1 MPRRSILTARQR
13 ATLFDLPTDDASIL
27 YHYTLSDEDIE
38 VIRTRRHA
46 RNRLG
51 FALQLC
57 AFRYPGRLLVSGEV
71 IPEAIS
77 RLIAAQLGEEMDE
90 LCRYAETDV
99 TRRRHLI
106 ELRQV
111 YGFKMFSGHR
121 ARELNT
127 WLAGEA
133 ENATSNHD
141 LALRFVEECRRAR
154 TILPGM
160 SVIERLCADAIVAA
174 ERRIDSAIVARLDEP
189 LKAHLDGLLSEM
201 VEGKVSRFV
210 WLRQFEVGQNSAD
223 VTRLLDR
230 LEFLQ
235 EMTLSPDILFGI
247 PPHRVTRLQRQG
259 ERYFADGLR
268 DINSDRRLA
277 IIAVCAVAWRA
288 VLADAVIETHDRIV
302 GKTWQGAK
310 KLCDARIADAKTAV
324 QDTLRAF
331 KSLGAALLVARSD
344 GAPLDQATE
353 LACGWERLEGLVAT
367 AAELTDTMAA
377 DPLAHV
383 GQGYHRFR
391 RYAPRM
397 LRVLD
402 IKAAGVA
409 APLLQAS
416 TLIAEDEKPEI
427 RPVGFLRRGS
437 KWHRHL
443 NAQDED
449 GHRLWEVAVFFHLR
463 DAFRSGDIWLSQ
475 SRRYGDLKQALVPAE
490 AVKDIPRLAVPLDPE
505 AWLADRKAR
514 MTDGLQR
521 LAKAARTGAIPGG
534 SIENGILKV
543 DRLSAAVPA
552 EADELV
558 LDLYDRLPAIRITEL
573 LQEADTDIG
582 FTEIFTNAQTGAPCK
597 DQIGMLTV
605 LLAEGLNLGL
615 SKMAEAT
622 NTHDYFQLSRL
633 SRWHVES
640 DAINQ
645 ALAMVIEA
653 QSRQPMAKFWGG
665 GVTASS
671 DGQFFPAARQGEAM
685 NLINAKYGSEPGLK
699 AYTHVSDQF
708 GPFATQNIPATV
720 SEAPYILDGLLM
732 NETGRKI
739 TEQYADTG
747 GFTDH
752 VFAVTSLLG
761 FRFIPRIRDLPSRR
775 LHLFDPASAPDELRG
790 LIGGKIREGLIVQN
804 WPGVLRSAAT
814 MVTGAMPPSQ
824 LLKKFAAY
832 PRQHELAVAFREI
845 GRVERTLF
853 IIEWILDADMQ
864 RRAQIGLNKGEAH
877 HALKN
882 ALRIGRQGE
891 IRDRT
896 AEGQHY
902 RMAGLNL
909 LAAIIIYWNTKYLGQ
924 AVAARQQAGLNCG
937 PDLLAHISPLGWA
950 HILLTGEYRWRRQT
964 GGRL

>member
-1 MPRRSILTARQR
+1 MLAEYATR
-13 ATLFDLPTDDASIL
+13 A
-27 YHYTLSDEDIE
+27 E
-38 VIRTRRHA
+38 TRR
-46 RNRLG
+46 
-51 FALQLC
+51 
-57 AFRYPGRLLVSGEV
+57 
-71 IPEAIS
+71 
-77 RLIAAQLGEEMDE
+77 D
-90 LCRYAETDV
+90 
-99 TRRRHLI
+99 HLI
-106 ELRQV
+106 VLRQV
-111 YGFKMFSGHR
+111 YGFKTFSGHR
-121 ARELNT
+121 ARELKA
-127 WLAGEA
+127 WLACEA
-133 ENATSNHD
+133 ENATTNHD
-141 LALRFVEECRRAR
+141 LARRFVDECRRTK
-154 TILPGM
+154 TILPGV
-160 SVIERLCADAIVAA
+160 SVIERLCADALVAA
-174 ERRIDSAIVARLDEP
+174 ERRIDSAIVARLEEP
-189 LKAHLDGLLSEM
+189 MKARLDALLTEM
-201 VEGKVSRFV
+201 VDGKVSRFV
-210 WLRQFEVGQNSAD
+210 WLRQFEVGQNSVDA
-223 VTRLLDR
+223 TRLLDR
-230 LEFLQ
+230 MEFLQ
-235 EMTLSPDILFGI
+235 EVNLSPDILRGI
-247 PPHRVTRLQRQG
+247 PPHRVSRLQRQG

-268 DINSDRRLA
+268 DISSDRRLA
-277 IIAVCAVAWRA
+277 ILAVCAVAWRA
-288 VLADAVIETHDRIV
+288 ALADAVIETHDRIV
-302 GKTWQGAK
+302 GKTWLGAK
-310 KLCDARIADAKTAV
+310 KLCDAKIADAKTAV

-331 KSLGAALLVARSD
+331 KSLGAALLDARSD

-353 LACGWERLEGLVAT
+353 QACGWERLEGLVAT

-391 RYAPRM
+391 RDAPRM
-397 LRVLD
+397 LRALD
-402 IKAAGVA
+402 IQAAGVA

-416 TLIAEDEKPEI
+416 TLIADDERPE
-427 RPVGFLRRGS
+427 RPPVGFLRRGS

-443 NAQDED
+443 NTCEED
-449 GHRLWEVAVFFHLR
+449 GHRLWEVAVLFHLR
-463 DAFRSGDIWLSQ
+463 DAFRSGDIWVPH
-475 SRRYGDLKQALVPAE
+475 SRRYSDLKQALVPAE
-490 AVKDIPRLAVPLDPE
+490 AVKDIPRLAVPLDPQ
-505 AWLADRKAR
+505 AWLADRKGR
-514 MTDGLQR
+514 MTDGLAQ
-521 LAKAARTGAIPGG
+521 LAKAARAGTIPGG
-534 SIENGILKV
+534 SIEN
-543 DRLSAAVPA
+543 
-552 EADELV
+552 
-558 LDLYDRLPAIRITEL
+558 
-573 LQEADTDIG
+573 
-582 FTEIFTNAQTGAPCK
+582 
-597 DQIGMLTV
+597 GMLTV

-653 QSRQPMAKFWGG
+653 QSRLPMAQFWGG

-732 NETGRKI
+732 NEAGRKI
-739 TEQYADTG
+739 REQYADTG

-775 LHLFDPASAPDELRG
+775 LYLFDPASAPNELRS

-832 PRQHELAVAFREI
+832 PRQHELAVALREI

-853 IIEWILDADMQ
+853 VIEWLLDADMQ

-882 ALRIGRQGE
+882 ALRIGR
-891 IRDRT
+891 
-896 AEGQHY
+896 
-902 RMAGLNL
+902 
-909 LAAIIIYWNTKYLGQ
+909 
-924 AVAARQQAGLNCG
+924 
-937 PDLLAHISPLGWA
+937 
-950 HILLTGEYRWRRQT
+950 
-964 GGRL
+964 